1 MVKLSF
7 EVYTQYYSVAGHKLK
22 FCIIIIILQPAFS
35 CEEYPVIEYLVSL
48 SSKKSEENNTFN
60 VINSTAATQVSTV
73 LDLQDLNQLY
83 QYRVIAV
90 NTIGRVTSDENY
102 FSGFIIV
109 PKNITLHYV
118 TDFQ

>member
-1 MVKLSF
+1 M
-7 EVYTQYYSVAGHKLK
+7 
-22 FCIIIIILQPAFS
+22 
-35 CEEYPVIEYLVSL
+35 CEA
-48 SSKKSEENNTFN
+48 NMFN
-60 VINSTAATQVSTV
+60 VASPTAATQVSTV

-109 PKNITLHYV
+109 PKNIILYYV
-118 TDFQ
+118 TNFQ